1 MSLSPWRVAST
12 SRPTNGMSGP
22 PFRVV
27 RAVDADADGRTD
39 LLADAFDIGVVLY
52 RNKVTGSGRA

>member
-1 MSLSPWRVAST
+1 
-12 SRPTNGMSGP
+12 MSGP

>member
-1 MSLSPWRVAST
+1 MQL
-12 SRPTNGMSGP
+12 
-22 PFRVV
+22 V

-52 RNKVTGSGRA
+52 TAIKVTGSGRA